1 MLRFEHAL
9 IPWNKHI
16 IMPVF
21 ALANAGVVLGA
32 GAARSLTDPI
42 SVGVVCGLVLGK
54 PIGIVLFSWLAARS
68 GIAAMLDGVSWR
80 ALVGVGMLG
89 GIGFTMSLFIANLAF
104 GDSPALETA
113 KVAILV
119 ASIASALAGVVVL
132 VKGGQR
138 SRLAAAVNS
147 VRP

>member
-1 MLRFEHAL
+1 
-9 IPWNKHI
+9 
-16 IMPVF
+16 
-21 ALANAGVVLGA
+21 
-32 GAARSLTDPI
+32 
-42 SVGVVCGLVLGK
+42 
-54 PIGIVLFSWLAARS
+54 
-68 GIAAMLDGVSWR
+68 
-80 ALVGVGMLG
+80 MLG

-104 GDSPALETA
+104 GDAPALETA